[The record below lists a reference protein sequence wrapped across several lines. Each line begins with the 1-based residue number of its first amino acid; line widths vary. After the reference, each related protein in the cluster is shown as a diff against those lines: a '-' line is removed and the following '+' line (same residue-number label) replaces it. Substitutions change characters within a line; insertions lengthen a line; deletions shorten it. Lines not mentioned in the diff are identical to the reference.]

1 MITGMDWTSWILSPA
16 FENLTTHDPGN
27 LCGPVFY
34 EQLMVHGVDLGTA
47 LMQQAH
53 HYRVTGDNT
62 SFARA
67 RQQLDKM
74 MALHGQASGVF
85 SAGECIC
92 GKHPDAGT
100 ETCAVVETM
109 ESLGQL
115 FSVTG
120 DTAYLDHLE
129 QVAFNAL
136 PAAFFNGSMGA
147 MQYFQHANTQF
158 NKVNWTS
165 GQGVD
170 QLRFMQVF
178 ECCLANHNQGWPK
191 YAQRAVMTAKE
202 DWGIDDTLAVLLY
215 HDFEAK
221 AIVLPSGATAGVV
234 VSTDYP
240 FGDVIHINFT
250 SAKNIIVALRIP
262 GWCPKI
268 TGQSQNISEV
278 CRVERRVCTTS
289 DGCRTRIDP
298 CSPGGFFRTAVQS
311 GKAIRPTAMKLH
323 LPMQVR
329 LENRTQNG
337 IDHGS
342 GIAVHRGKQMIG
354 PSNLTVSCCRCSGG
368 APRVIIICANCLP
381 MHWMITPAVCQ

>member
-1 MITGMDWTSWILSPA
+1 MDWTTWVLSSA

-27 LCGPVFY
+27 LCGPVFF

-53 HYRVTGDNT
+53 HYRLTGDNT

-100 ETCAVVETM
+100 ETCTVVEIM

-120 DTAYLDHLE
+120 DTAYLDQLE

-147 MQYFQHANTQF
+147 MQYFQHANTDF
-158 NKVNWTS
+158 NRVNWTT

-178 ECCLANHNQGWPK
+178 ECCLANHNQGFPK
-191 YAQRAVMTAKE
+191 YAQRAVMTAEE
-202 DWGIDDTLAVLLY
+202 DNGMPIGSDTLAVLLY
-215 HDFEAK
+215 HDFTAK
-221 AIVLPSGATAGVV
+221 GVVLPSGATADVV

-240 FGDVIHINFT
+240 FNDVVNITFT
-250 SAKNIIVALRIP
+250 LARPITVALRIP
-262 GWCPKI
+262 GWCRHPK
-268 TGQSQNISEV
+268 SPSSNISEF
-278 CRVERRVCTTS
+278 CRVERQVCIAS
-289 DGCRTRIDP
+289 DDCQTRIDP
-298 CSPGGFFRTAVQS
+298 CRPGDMFRTVVQS
-311 GKAIRPTAMKLH
+311 GKGIWPTAMKLH

-342 GIAVHRGKQMIG
+342 GIAVHRGKNCDRSKQPNCQML
-354 PSNLTVSCCRCSGG
+354 SLFWASRHHH
-368 APRVIIICANCLP
+368 L
-381 MHWMITPAVCQ
+381 